1 MWNSVGMGNNFS
13 LAVLS
18 SYFKAFLSC
27 AKRETIKFP
36 WRKVVILL
44 SFGFRYDC
52 TVVQSE
58 NKVVNV

>member
-13 LAVLS
+13 LTVLS

-27 AKRETIKFP
+27 AKKETMKFP
-36 WRKVVILL
+36 RRKDLILL
-44 SFGFRYDC
+44 SFGFHYNY